1 MQNSFTK
8 SSYKKLLRISENYH
22 QKMYSSVSFLEYI
35 LTNSLK
41 INCKKESELLLNF
54 VKNEL
59 HQKWFLRISRLFM
72 EISKCNKIALILS
85 RYLYLHCIWN
95 VFPAFLS
102 PQFKS
107 IQTIQIVF
115 PKITFDYVLFLTIY
129 IYFLCFWNVWIIRL
143 SSLSAALQMW
153 HKTILLITR
162 RSKQGLESLYRSRA
176 REPWAIEPQI
186 EVFVTIVIGF

>member
-1 MQNSFTK
+1 
-8 SSYKKLLRISENYH
+8 
-22 QKMYSSVSFLEYI
+22 MYSSVSFLEYI